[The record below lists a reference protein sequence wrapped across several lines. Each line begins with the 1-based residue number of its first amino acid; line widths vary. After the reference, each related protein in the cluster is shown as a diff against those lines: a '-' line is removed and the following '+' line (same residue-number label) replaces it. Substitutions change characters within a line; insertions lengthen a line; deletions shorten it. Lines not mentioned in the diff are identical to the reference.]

1 MRAFARAAVV
11 SALAVSVVVVIVSG
25 LPGRADAQASAAKAF
40 PTATVHLERNATDN
54 DFEVVFEVKGADAG
68 LAELTVVAPD
78 RRTVVAFKAPD
89 ASTLG
94 IRSFRFESPEPSDL
108 KALRAAYPEGV
119 YEFSGRTSKGTQ
131 FTGTS
136 TLTHRLA
143 GSATLVKPGQ
153 ATATVAVKGLKL
165 AWKPVEGVA
174 SYSVGIKHEESNVN
188 LTALLPASSTS
199 FAVPDGFLA
208 PGKKYTLA
216 VGAVTREGNITFV
229 ETTFTTEK

>member
-1 MRAFARAAVV
+1 MNAIARAAVV
-11 SALAVSVVVVIVSG
+11 SVVVLAVVVIVGG
-25 LPGRADAQASAAKAF
+25 LPGRADAQASATTPF
-40 PTATVHLERNATDN
+40 PTATVHVERNATDN
-54 DFEVVFEVKGADAG
+54 DYEVVFEVKGADDG
-68 LAELTVVAPD
+68 LAELTVMSPD

-94 IRSFRFESPEPSDL
+94 IRSFRFESPEPTDL
-108 KALRAAYPEGV
+108 NALRAAYPEGV

-131 FTGTS
+131 FAGKS

-143 GSATLVKPGQ
+143 ATATLVKPGS
-153 ATATVAVKGLKL
+153 ANATVPVKGLKL

-188 LTALLPASSTS
+188 LTALVPASSTS
-199 FAVPDGFLA
+199 FAVPDGFLT
-208 PGKKYTLA
+208 PGKKYMLA
-216 VGAVTREGNITFV
+216 IGAVTREGNITFV

>member
-1 MRAFARAAVV
+1 MQQLRRRCYWP
-11 SALAVSVVVVIVSG
+11 SAEWWAQLAPN
-25 LPGRADAQASAAKAF
+25 LPHQLPS
-40 PTATVHLERNATDN
+40 
-54 DFEVVFEVKGADAG
+54 
-68 LAELTVVAPD
+68 
-78 RRTVVAFKAPD
+78 
-89 ASTLG
+89 
-94 IRSFRFESPEPSDL
+94 RSHRF
-108 KALRAAYPEGV
+108 
-119 YEFSGRTSKGTQ
+119 TSNGMQ
-131 FTGTS
+131 FTGKS

-143 GSATLVKPGQ
+143 GSATFVKPGQ

-199 FAVPDGFLA
+199 FAVPDGFLVA
-208 PGKKYTLA
+208 GKKYTLA

>member
-1 MRAFARAAVV
+1 MRNLAYAAIA
-11 SALAVSVVVVIVSG
+11 SALLLAVSGVVG
-25 LPGRADAQASAAKAF
+25 AAGAQSPAPAPFPVAS
-40 PTATVHLERNATDN
+40 VHLERNATDN
-54 DFEVVFEVKGADAG
+54 DFEVVFEVKGADDG

-78 RRTVVAFKAPD
+78 RRTVVTFKAPD

-131 FTGTS
+131 FTGKS

-143 GSATLVKPGQ
+143 GSATFVKPGQ
-153 ATATVAVKGLKL
+153 ASATVAVKGLKL

-208 PGKKYTLA
+208 RGRKYTLA
-216 VGAVTREGNITFV
+216 IGAVTREGNITFV